1 MLDPFR
7 MSTPA
12 RLQAPLVRIANDF
25 GLPTLPLHAHEV
37 LFALALYYSIARWI
51 SPFVSVRLFPNIY
64 PDLDARTRINW
75 GIHVVS
81 LVQSCVVNA
90 LSLYVMFFDEER
102 KGWNGEADW
111 EKRIWGYTGF
121 IGLTQS
127 FALGYF
133 LWDLYISTRYVHIF
147 GLGLVVHA
155 MASSTMFVF
164 GFVRL

>member
-7 MSTPA
+7 MLAPS
-12 RLQAPLVRIANDF
+12 RLQASLVRVANDF

-37 LFALALYYSIARWI
+37 LFALILYDVIARWI
-51 SPFVSVRLFPNIY
+51 SPRISVRLFPNIY
-64 PDLDARTRINW
+64 PKLDARTRLNW

-90 LSLYVMFFDEER
+90 LSLYIMFFDEER
-102 KGWNGEADW
+102 KAWNGEADW

-127 FALGYF
+127 LALGYF
-133 LWDLYISTRYVHIF
+133 LWDLYMCTRYVHFF
-147 GLGLVVHA
+147 GWGLVVHA
-155 MASSTMFVF
+155 IASSAMFVF